1 VVAKTLIDIDEGL
14 LARAAAQLGTRTK
27 KETVTLALELV
38 LRAAAFDD
46 AVAFARSGGLD
57 DASDPAVMKQ
67 AWR

>member
-1 VVAKTLIDIDEGL
+1 MAKTLIDIDEGL
-14 LARAAAQLGTRTK
+14 LERVAARLGTRTK
-27 KETVTLALELV
+27 KDTVTRALELV

-46 AVAFARSGGLD
+46 AVEFARAGGLD

>member
-1 VVAKTLIDIDEGL
+1 MAKTLIDIDEEL
-14 LARAAAQLGTRTK
+14 LERVASTLGTRTK

-46 AVAFARSGGLD
+46 AVEFAQAGGLD
-57 DASDPAVMKQ
+57 DASDPEVMKA

>member
-1 VVAKTLIDIDEGL
+1 MAKTLIDLDEDL
-14 LARAAAQLGTRTK
+14 LERVATQLGTRTK

-46 AVAFARSGGLD
+46 AVAFARAGGLD
-57 DASDPAVMKQ
+57 DATDPAVMAR